1 MLANEN
7 LDSVVKLK
15 KNGFD
20 CYLKDLQEYDD
31 ESSISKTCLDHIFTN
46 YPQRISS
53 VLAHTC
59 GLSDHLPVFAVR
71 KYARKN
77 GGPPKSIHTIRYRDM
92 KGLDMEKFN
101 QSIQEAPWDAVFVFE
116 NIDDVVHAWEQT
128 FNTVLESHCP
138 WREKRVKRETQS
150 PWMSKSVLKQLH
162 SRDHLLKVARR
173 TNSPDD
179 WANYRLARNKA
190 VFSLREAKREFYSKS
205 LEENRNNA
213 SAIWKC
219 IKTLT
224 GASKNN
230 CGITKL
236 EIGERV
242 VEDSKDISEQFN
254 TYFSTIADKLRSTMA
269 QAPFS
274 LSKLLSF
281 VESRKD
287 LDVVFSAPQITSTQ
301 VARIIMKINPNKAS
315 GVDKISARVLRI
327 PAIAPSIAKLT
338 NLSLSSGTF
347 PQRWKL
353 AKVTPLFKK
362 GDRTDPS
369 NFRPIS
375 ILPVLSKVIERHMHD
390 SLYTY
395 LNDNNLL
402 YSRQSGFRKHHSTE
416 IALIKIVDELLF
428 NLDNDKVSGMVLVDY
443 TKAFD
448 MVDHE
453 LLLRKLEVYGVIN
466 KELVWC
472 HSYLSNRQQV
482 VQVGGEVSSEMHM
495 AYGVPQGSILGPLFF
510 LLFINDLPL
519 HVSTQVDLYAD
530 DTTVCAAADVANL
543 HLLNDSLNTS
553 VGEIESWA
561 NANKLLLNEKK
572 TKVLMITGN
581 RLAPKTGVELCVKA
595 GNGATALDNV
605 SSATLLGLDIDSKLS
620 FNEHVEKTYYKE
632 CSENWRIELKGILK
646 TWVILK
652 KVCKQAHADVRRFQ
666 LKAKVEKNSEERC

>member
-1 MLANEN
+1 
-7 LDSVVKLK
+7 
-15 KNGFD
+15 
-20 CYLKDLQEYDD
+20 
-31 ESSISKTCLDHIFTN
+31 
-46 YPQRISS
+46 
-53 VLAHTC
+53 
-59 GLSDHLPVFAVR
+59 
-71 KYARKN
+71 
-77 GGPPKSIHTIRYRDM
+77 
-92 KGLDMEKFN
+92 
-101 QSIQEAPWDAVFVFE
+101 
-116 NIDDVVHAWEQT
+116 
-128 FNTVLESHCP
+128 
-138 WREKRVKRETQS
+138 
-150 PWMSKSVLKQLH
+150 
-162 SRDHLLKVARR
+162 
-173 TNSPDD
+173 
-179 WANYRLARNKA
+179 
-190 VFSLREAKREFYSKS
+190 
-205 LEENRNNA
+205 
-213 SAIWKC
+213 
-219 IKTLT
+219 
-224 GASKNN
+224 
-230 CGITKL
+230 
-236 EIGERV
+236 
-242 VEDSKDISEQFN
+242 
-254 TYFSTIADKLRSTMA
+254 
-269 QAPFS
+269 
-274 LSKLLSF
+274 
-281 VESRKD
+281 
-287 LDVVFSAPQITSTQ
+287 
-301 VARIIMKINPNKAS
+301 
-315 GVDKISARVLRI
+315 
-327 PAIAPSIAKLT
+327 
-338 NLSLSSGTF
+338 
-347 PQRWKL
+347 
-353 AKVTPLFKK
+353 
-362 GDRTDPS
+362 
-369 NFRPIS
+369 
-375 ILPVLSKVIERHMHD
+375 MHD

-620 FNEHVEKTYYKE
+620 FNEHVEKTCMQGCLQCCKLKQTNQTLVSDLEDERNQKKQQVEKLEIMQEACIRLQDEISEKFNAMMKITFQGDHRLNEDLCDLLANENIKLKKIAQEKE
-632 CSENWRIELKGILK
+632 NAMMKYASDLESERRKNQQLNNDSRKLQAECERLQKEVEQKNELMKRLASKVEIERKERDVLQTELDNGRSQNTKQSGEIKNLKEEVKRLQEDAENKYVSAVVYDDSRLQKVTAELQQKQQQVEELKLEFEIDC
-646 TWVILK
+646 K
-652 KVCKQAHADVRRFQ
+652 KLQDEVKHKDEQI
-666 LKAKVEKNSEERC
+666 EKLTSELEEERKQTNIVREAEKGVKKTSVKKKRK